1 MKISYDR
8 DEDILLLELD
18 DVTSIDHA
26 EHNGPLIVH
35 LSRDDRPVL
44 IEILQ
49 ATAFLAGSLTA
60 SMRSEPVVVA

>member
-1 MKISYDR
+1 MKVSYDR
-8 DEDILLLELD
+8 DEDILLMELD
-18 DVTSIDHA
+18 DTTPIDHA
-26 EHNGPLIVH
+26 EHNGSLIVH

-60 SMRSEPVVVA
+60 SLRAEPVIVP

>member
-1 MKISYDR
+1 MKVSYDR

-18 DVTSIDHA
+18 DSTPIDHA
-26 EHNGPLIVH
+26 EHNGTLIVH
-35 LSRDDRPVL
+35 LSSDDKPVL

-60 SMRSEPVVVA
+60 SMRAEAVIVA